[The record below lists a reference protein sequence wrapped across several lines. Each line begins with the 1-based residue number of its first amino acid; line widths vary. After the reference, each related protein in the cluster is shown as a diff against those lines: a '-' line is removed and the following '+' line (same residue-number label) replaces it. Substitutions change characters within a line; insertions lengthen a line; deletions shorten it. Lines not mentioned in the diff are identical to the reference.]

1 MIAEGKNKSAIAVRP
16 CGPVKNACGRFSR
29 GVTFVEILIA
39 LAVLAMAVL
48 PSVNVFTSFKKYTIH
63 TEDVQ
68 IGLRLAQEKI
78 EEYRAVTYAELKAL
92 IISGQ
97 KNPEP
102 DTKVTS
108 QHNAAGFAYT
118 DDSYKKF
125 KRKITLSFL
134 NNDENTVLITVHVW
148 WYEGNFSAGDQRF
161 VIQKSLVCRELVI

>member
-1 MIAEGKNKSAIAVRP
+1 MRKKYGGLHSIGLIFNRT
-16 CGPVKNACGRFSR
+16 SR
-29 GVTFVEILIA
+29 GVTFVEVLIA
-39 LAVLAMAVL
+39 IAILGMAIL

-78 EEYRAVTYAELKAL
+78 EEYRAVTYSELKAL
-92 IISGQ
+92 ILSGQ

-102 DTKVTS
+102 NTLVS
-108 QHNAAGFAYT
+108 AQQNAAGFIYN
-118 DDSYKKF
+118 DHGYKKF

-134 NNDENTVLITVHVW
+134 NNDENTVLITVYVW

-161 VIQKSLVCRELVI
+161 VVQKSLVCREMVI

>member
-1 MIAEGKNKSAIAVRP
+1 MRKKYGEINSI
-16 CGPVKNACGRFSR
+16 NLIFNTNSR
-29 GVTFVEILIA
+29 GVTFVEVLIA
-39 LAVLAMAVL
+39 IAILGMAIL

-68 IGLRLAQEKI
+68 VGLRLAQEKI
-78 EEYRAVTYAELKAL
+78 EEYRAVTYSELKAL
-92 IISGQ
+92 VLSGQ

-102 DTKVTS
+102 NTLVS
-108 QHNAAGFAYT
+108 AQQNAAGFIYN
-118 DDSYKKF
+118 DPGYKKF

-161 VIQKSLVCRELVI
+161 VIQKSLVCREMVI

>member
-1 MIAEGKNKSAIAVRP
+1 MKNVKLKIYPLNLICSA
-16 CGPVKNACGRFSR
+16 K

-39 LAVLAMAVL
+39 LAILAVAIL

-68 IGLRLAQEKI
+68 TALRLAQEKI
-78 EEYRAVTYAELKAL
+78 EEYRAVSYPELKAL

-102 DTKVTS
+102 NVQVTS
-108 QHNAAGFAYT
+108 QQNAAGFSYANNP
-118 DDSYKKF
+118 DYKKF

-161 VIQKSLVCRELVI
+161 VIQKSLLCKELVI